1 MIEQK
6 GLSVVTDDIAHLLN
20 RITRQDKNAL
30 RALYH
35 QVAPKLMGILIRML
49 GNRPDAEDALQD
61 VMIKIWNRAA
71 AFDPEKGT
79 GMGWICA
86 ITRNHA
92 LDCLRSSRPARLR
105 TNPSGG
111 YSGDD
116 SDDPIARL
124 PDPTPGAEE
133 QSLARTEMLRVVA
146 CIKELP
152 EDRATAV
159 QGAYLQG
166 QSYQELAS
174 RFDVPL
180 NTMRTWLRRA
190 LISLKEC
197 LEK

>member
-1 MIEQK
+1 MLGEK
-6 GLSVVTDDIAHLLN
+6 GLSIVADDIAQLLN
-20 RITRQDKNAL
+20 RITRQDKHAL
-30 RALYH
+30 RALYNN
-35 QVAPKLMGILIRML
+35 ASPKLMGILMRML

-92 LDCLRSSRPARLR
+92 LDCLRASRPARVR
-105 TNPSGG
+105 TASSGG

-116 SDDPIARL
+116 QDDPIARR

-133 QSLARTEMLRVVA
+133 TSLARTEMMRVVA

-166 QSYQELAS
+166 LSYQELAG
-174 RFDVPL
+174 RFEVPL

-190 LISLKEC
+190 LISLREC
-197 LEK
+197 LER

>member
-1 MIEQK
+1 MLGEK
-6 GLSVVTDDIAHLLN
+6 GLWIVADDIAQLLN
-20 RITRQDKNAL
+20 RITRQDKHAL
-30 RALYH
+30 RALYNN
-35 QVAPKLMGILIRML
+35 ASPKLMGILMRML

-92 LDCLRSSRPARLR
+92 LDCLRASRPARVR
-105 TNPSGG
+105 TAYSSG

-116 SDDPIARL
+116 QDDPIARL

-133 QSLARTEMLRVVA
+133 TSLARTEMMRVVA

-166 QSYQELAS
+166 LSYQELAG
-174 RFDVPL
+174 RFEVPL

-190 LISLKEC
+190 LISLREC
-197 LEK
+197 LER

>member
-1 MIEQK
+1 MLGEK
-6 GLSVVTDDIAHLLN
+6 GLWIVADDIAQLLN
-20 RITRQDKNAL
+20 RITRQDKHAL
-30 RALYH
+30 RALYNN
-35 QVAPKLMGILIRML
+35 ASPKLMGILMRML

-92 LDCLRSSRPARLR
+92 LDCLRASRPARVR
-105 TNPSGG
+105 TAYSGG

-116 SDDPIARL
+116 QDDPIARL

-133 QSLARTEMLRVVA
+133 TSLARTEMMRVVA

-166 QSYQELAS
+166 LSYQELAG
-174 RFDVPL
+174 RFEVPL

-190 LISLKEC
+190 LISLREC
-197 LEK
+197 LER